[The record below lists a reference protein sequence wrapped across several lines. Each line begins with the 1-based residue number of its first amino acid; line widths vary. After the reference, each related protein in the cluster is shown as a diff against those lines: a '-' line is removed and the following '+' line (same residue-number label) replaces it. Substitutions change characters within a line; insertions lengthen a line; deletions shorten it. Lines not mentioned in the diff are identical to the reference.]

1 MGCSARDVCRTRSP
15 SVASF
20 DFDEKRHALLV
31 STAPNEREAQRLR
44 RCAKPHAN
52 GFITVVPSEE
62 DGRDTLLK
70 PRVFRTAVAYRLGL
84 PLLKEEIPCP
94 LCKQTINIYGDHA
107 TCCTR
112 NGDIIIRHNTLRN
125 LIDNFASDGLLSPEL
140 EKQGIL
146 GNTTPDVAG
155 RRNSS
160 QVERWWCTG
169 DRCGL
174 HKCSG

>member
-1 MGCSARDVCRTRSP
+1 M
-15 SVASF
+15 
-20 DFDEKRHALLV
+20 ALCPTSCQL
-31 STAPNEREAQRLR
+31 
-44 RCAKPHAN
+44 
-52 GFITVVPSEE
+52 VVPSEE

-94 LCKQTINIYGDHA
+94 LCKQTINIDGDHS

-125 LIDNFASDGLLSPEL
+125 LIDNFASDGLLAPQL

-146 GNTTPDVAG
+146 GNTTGRRPGDVTLQRWNAGGALAIDVAITSALG
-155 RRNSS
+155 KKAMRLENPCEEYAVTEAR
-160 QVERWWCTG
+160 
-169 DRCGL
+169 
-174 HKCSG
+174 

>member
-1 MGCSARDVCRTRSP
+1 MWVAPQGMSVEHVP
-15 SVASF
+15 QSVASF

-44 RCAKPHAN
+44 RCAQPHAN
-52 GFITVVPSEE
+52 GFITAVPSEE

-107 TCCTR
+107 TW
-112 NGDIIIRHNTLRN
+112 NAGGALAI
-125 LIDNFASDGLLSPEL
+125 
-140 EKQGIL
+140 
-146 GNTTPDVAG
+146 DVAITSVLG
-155 RRNSS
+155 KSALRLENPCEEYA
-160 QVERWWCTG
+160 VNIIF
-169 DRCGL
+169 
-174 HKCSG
+174 